1 MMSADNIY
9 GTFCAE
15 PSSEDCYTE
24 DKEVLIE
31 PPYDQEYE
39 YFDGYEH

>member
-1 MMSADNIY
+1 MMSTDNVY

-15 PSSEDCYTE
+15 PSAEE
-24 DKEVLIE
+24 AWEENVLIE

-39 YFDGYEH
+39 YLELDGYER